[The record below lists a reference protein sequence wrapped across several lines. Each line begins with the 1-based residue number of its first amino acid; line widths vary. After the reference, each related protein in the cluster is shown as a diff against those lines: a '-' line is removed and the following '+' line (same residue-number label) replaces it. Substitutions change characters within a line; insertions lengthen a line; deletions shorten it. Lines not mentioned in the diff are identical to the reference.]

1 MYSRGR
7 MQGRVRS
14 RKNFHIVLKEYEAEK
29 DLLSLPT
36 HEVRNR
42 GSLSSVF
49 RKWEEEKNLVS

>member
-1 MYSRGR
+1 